1 MEWITIVFVAVGL
14 AVGAG
19 VGFSIKHKKVAKT
32 EQELVA
38 EQERILKDSQHKADA
53 VLRDAQNDAFKLHQD
68 LKKDEHEKREQLEK
82 LESRLVKKE
91 ELLDD
96 KIEKHEQM
104 RASLEE
110 KVMSVKSLREEVERI
125 YRTQSEELQRIAALT
140 KDEARDLLMK
150 KVEEESKDI
159 IVVQIKKAED
169 ELKKQANDRAK
180 YIIAS
185 AMQKYAAEVT
195 AESTVTIV
203 DLPSDEMKG
212 RIIGREGRNINTFEQ
227 ITGVDV
233 IIDDTPGSIIISGF
247 DMVRRYMAKLVL
259 EKLIAD
265 GRIHP
270 ARIEETYIKVKED
283 VNTLIKDLG
292 EKAVYETG
300 VTGLPQNLIR
310 LLGRLKFRIGYGQN
324 VLKHSMEVC
333 YLSGLLAE
341 ELKADVNLAKKGAL
355 LHDVGKAV
363 DHEIPGHHAKI
374 GAEIA
379 RKFGLSKELIHII
392 ESHHNDPE
400 PQSLEAIIVATANLI
415 ANSRPGANKDNLDSY
430 IKRMTDLEGMCT
442 EFKGV
447 KKAFAIQ
454 AGSEVRV
461 FVEPEEV
468 DDLESVK
475 LTHAITKKIEEGF
488 QPPGPVKVNVIR
500 ETRAEAFAE

>member
-1 MEWITIVFVAVGL
+1 MELITIVFVAVGL

-53 VLRDAQNDAFKLHQD
+53 VLRDAQNEAFKLHQD

-125 YRTQSEELQRIAALT
+125 YRTQSEELQRIAALS

-180 YIIAS
+180 FIIAS

-341 ELKADVNLAKKGAL
+341 ELKADVNLAKKG
-355 LHDVGKAV
+355 
-363 DHEIPGHHAKI
+363 
-374 GAEIA
+374 
-379 RKFGLSKELIHII
+379 
-392 ESHHNDPE
+392 
-400 PQSLEAIIVATANLI
+400 
-415 ANSRPGANKDNLDSY
+415 
-430 IKRMTDLEGMCT
+430 
-442 EFKGV
+442 
-447 KKAFAIQ
+447 
-454 AGSEVRV
+454 
-461 FVEPEEV
+461 
-468 DDLESVK
+468 
-475 LTHAITKKIEEGF
+475 
-488 QPPGPVKVNVIR
+488 
-500 ETRAEAFAE
+500 